1 MESETDRSDLSITV
15 TWNQPVDIEIDHYRI
30 EYTLTVGEPDWKMVM
45 VDAPVTSYEITG
57 LAPMTTYTVRIFAIS
72 IDGVSSVEAEGITIT
87 TAGTYILSRG
97 TNCIKIHT
105 ILTVLCLSSDITL
118 LNT

>member
-30 EYTLTVGEPDWKMVM
+30 EYTVKVGEPDWKMVI
-45 VDAPVTSYEITG
+45 VNAPATRHVITG

-72 IDGVSSVEAEGITIT
+72 IDGVSSVAADAITIT
-87 TAGTYILSRG
+87 TEGMY
-97 TNCIKIHT
+97 
-105 ILTVLCLSSDITL
+105 CLM
-118 LNT
+118 